1 MWIVFSLL
9 AAICAASV
17 VLLSKIGIK
26 NVDSS
31 LAFAV
36 QSVLIVVV
44 AWSTVAWKGHLGS
57 VTSIDRRSLLFLV
70 AAGVVTCV
78 SSLFS
83 FQALKMGEASR
94 TSSFDKVSLV
104 FSVILAVVFL
114 KEKLTWQLVVGVLL
128 MGSGAIFI
136 AFSQGP
142 TK

>member
-1 MWIVFSLL
+1 MWIIFSLL

-36 QSVLIVVV
+36 QSVLIVIV
-44 AWSTVAWKGHLGS
+44 AWSTVAWKGQLGG
-57 VTSIDRRSLLFLV
+57 VTGIDRRSLLFLV
-70 AAGVVTCV
+70 GAGVVTCA

-142 TK
+142 PK